1 MDKDLPVCIKCG
13 YKAQSENDPLL
24 TSFNGMGECP
34 GCGAIPKKMAEL
46 KSIRIGSDGI
56 TEPSMKKSMPEKRS
70 SIYRKILVI
79 ILIQSVLTGLL
90 YVASKPAMITVSTGD
105 IYIETDQH
113 IKVVPDGVY
122 NVWKNG
128 KLVHTLISGTQILE
142 MEKKLRE
149 GQMGFI
155 AAMLMSI
162 IVVAGIVLSA
172 KILQDLE
179 DEHAKIALKLLKSRG
194 SLNAFHAVAG
204 LSFIIGALMFLM
216 MAFGLSVTID
226 DPRAYITRPL
236 IVLFISEIL
245 SVFGLHYY
253 RALKPFLVKEK

>member
-1 MDKDLPVCIKCG
+1 MDNGLPVCMKCG

-34 GCGAIPKKMAEL
+34 GCGAIPRKMSEL
-46 KSIRIGSDGI
+46 KPIRLESDGI
-56 TEPSMKKSMPEKRS
+56 TEPSMKKLAPEKGAS
-70 SIYRKILVI
+70 VYQKIIMV
-79 ILIQSVLTGLL
+79 ILIQLLLVGLL
-90 YVASKPAMITVSTGD
+90 YIVSKPAMITVSTSD

-128 KLVHTLISGTQILE
+128 KLVQMGIDGKTVLE

-149 GQMGFI
+149 GQMGFL
-155 AAMLMSI
+155 AATLMAI
-162 IVVAGIVLSA
+162 IVVVGIVLSA

-179 DEHAKIALKLLKSRG
+179 EEHAEKARKLLKSRG
-194 SLNAFHAVAG
+194 FLNLLHAVAG
-204 LSFIIGALMFLM
+204 LSFIIGAMMFLM
-216 MAFGLSVTID
+216 MVFGLSATID
-226 DPRAYITRPL
+226 DPKAYVIRP
-236 IVLFISEIL
+236 IVVLFISEIL